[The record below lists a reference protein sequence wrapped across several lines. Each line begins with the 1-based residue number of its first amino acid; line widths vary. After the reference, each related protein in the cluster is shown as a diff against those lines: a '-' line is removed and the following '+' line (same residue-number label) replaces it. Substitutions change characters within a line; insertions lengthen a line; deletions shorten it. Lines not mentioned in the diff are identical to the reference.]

1 MRFFILLFSLF
12 LTFPTFPT
20 LADKSVPI
28 EITPFAGY
36 RFGGD
41 FDIAGEFYGITELQE
56 LEVKIDDSSSYGVI
70 IAWPFDNKRQGEI
83 LLSHYES
90 ELIPASLL
98 TPYTSDLSVTYL
110 HLGGNVPLS
119 NGPVPFWLSGGF
131 GITRF
136 SPDEKQL
143 DDETKLSVNLGFH
156 STLQLN
162 KRIAIRLGARV
173 YATFIDSDSAMFCDD
188 NNCKIAVSS
197 DLWLQSELSAGLTFT
212 F

>member
-12 LTFPTFPT
+12 LALPS

-28 EITPFAGY
+28 EVTAFAGY

-41 FDIAGEFYGITELQE
+41 FDLAGEFYGVTEMQK
-56 LEVKIDDSSSYGVI
+56 LEVEIDDSSSFGMI
-70 IAWPFDNKRQGEI
+70 IAWPFDNNRQGEL

-119 NGPVPFWLSGGF
+119 NGLVPIYFSGGF
-131 GITRF
+131 GITHF
-136 SPDEKQL
+136 SPDEKQF

-156 STLQLN
+156 SRLQIN
-162 KRIAIRLGARV
+162 KRIAIRLGARF
-173 YATFIDSDSAMFCDD
+173 YATFLDSNSAMFCDD
-188 NNCKIAVSS
+188 NSCEIAISS
-197 DLWLQSELSAGLTFT
+197 DIWVQSELSAGLTYT